1 MTAATASS
9 LRPPPSAPHRP
20 AELTSSQVGSSI
32 VLVAAEG
39 EIDACNARTLATHI
53 ESILDAKRRLIVD
66 LRGVTFFGT
75 PGFSTLHY
83 VNVTC
88 SRRDMNWVLI
98 PGAEATR
105 VLRICDPEH
114 ALPVATTFDAAIAA
128 VSGPQ
133 RTHLRPLSSA

>member
-1 MTAATASS
+1 MSAASS
-9 LRPPPSAPHRP
+9 LRPAPSAPHKP
-20 AELTSSQVGSSI
+20 ASLSSSLLAPSI
-32 VLVAAEG
+32 IVVTAEG
-39 EIDACNARTLATHI
+39 EVDACNARELAAHI
-53 ESILDAKRRLIVD
+53 EDILDAKRRLIVD

-88 SRRDMNWVLI
+88 SRRDMNWVVI
-98 PGAEATR
+98 PGAEAAR
-105 VLRICDPEH
+105 VLRICDPEA
-114 ALPVATTFDAAIAA
+114 ALPTASSLEHAIAS